1 MWPADAENGRS
12 ADTLF
17 GREGARMLGPSKPA
31 WNIEA
36 LDRAQ
41 WERIRDDVGAETL
54 LRYAGLYLD
63 LLADRIE
70 AIEQAVVVGDVEH
83 AQRVLVDLRTSS
95 SMLGVEKLAR
105 AAAAAEGVLRQSTCE
120 CGGVDL
126 RELRDE
132 ANTAVRALIWAIR
145 QLPEPTRPALADQ
158 WPIGE

>member
-1 MWPADAENGRS
+1 
-12 ADTLF
+12 
-17 GREGARMLGPSKPA
+17 MLGPSKPA

-70 AIEQAVVVGDVEH
+70 AIELAVAVGDVEH

-95 SMLGVEKLAR
+95 SMLGVEKLAS
-105 AAAAAEGVLRQSTCE
+105 AAAAAEGALRLSTGD
-120 CGGVDL
+120 CGSVDL
-126 RELRDE
+126 RALRDE
-132 ANTAVRALIWAIR
+132 ANTGVRALIWAIR
-145 QLPEPTRPALADQ
+145 QLPEPTRPALPDQ
-158 WPIGE
+158 GPVGE